1 MPDLR
6 DAFRALRATPLVTV
20 VAIVSLALGI
30 GANTAIFSILD
41 TLLLRALPVR
51 EPERLAIVS
60 IGPENDSLTNPIW
73 EQIRSRPELFD
84 GAFVFGTT
92 RFDLAEGG
100 LTEFVDGIWSSA
112 GMFDVLGVK
121 PLQGRTFVP
130 EDDRRGGG
138 PDGLV
143 AVISYDFWQR
153 RFNGAADTIGRTL
166 MIQRVPFTIVGI
178 APPSFFGPTVGR
190 TFDVA
195 VALGAE
201 PVVRGPDSSLDR
213 RSYWWLTVMVRL
225 KPGQTMESATAAL
238 RGVQPQIR
246 DATLPE
252 NWRPQELESYLKPP
266 FELHPAS
273 TGASGLRAR
282 YERPLQTLMVVVGL
296 VLLIAC
302 ANIANLLLARATAR
316 RRELSVRL
324 ALGASRWRLAR
335 QLLAESLLLSGAGAL
350 VGLALAKWGSEL
362 LVNQLSTPT
371 TRVFLA
377 LALDWRVL
385 GFTAAVSIATA
396 ILFGVAP
403 AWRAARVAPNE
414 AMAEQSRGVIGEG
427 RAGLRNALVVI
438 QVALSLLLVVAAGLF
453 VRTFTALSGHDLG
466 FDREPVLI
474 VAVNAQRSE
483 ILPADRFTLYER
495 VREAAAAV
503 PGVASAAASV
513 VSPIS
518 GSSWQYRVEIPER
531 PNLPEASRGVYVNLV
546 TADWFKTY
554 GTTLLAGRD
563 FTALDRRGAPEVAIV
578 NETLARRLLEPT
590 TPVGRR
596 VVVGARPGQPNRTFE
611 IVGFVRDAAY
621 RSLRDPVPPTL
632 YLSLAQH
639 DDIPSSIT
647 ISLRSS
653 GVPAA
658 TLARS
663 VSTAIS
669 GVDPNLALTTRPLAL
684 QVNAALIQER
694 LLAMLGGFF
703 GALALLLAGVGLYGV
718 TSYAVGRRR
727 TEMGIRMALGAAPG
741 NVLRLVFRR
750 TALLVGVGILLGTG
764 VSLWVSRYV
773 TTLLYGLEPRD
784 PVTLVGAA
792 LVLGAIGALAG
803 WGPAWRASRTDP
815 ARVLRES

>member
-73 EQIRSRPELFD
+73 EQIRARPELFD
-84 GAFVFGTT
+84 SAFVFSAA

-121 PLQGRTFVP
+121 PLRGRTFVP

-138 PDGLV
+138 PDGPV

-153 RFNGAADTIGRTL
+153 RFNGAGDTIGRTL

-195 VALGAE
+195 VTLGAE
-201 PVVRGPDSSLDR
+201 PVVSGRDSALDQ

-252 NWRPQELESYLKPP
+252 NWRPRELENYLRPP

-273 TGASGLRAR
+273 TGVSGLRAR

-362 LVNQLSTPT
+362 LVTQLSTPT

-403 AWRAARVAPNE
+403 AWRAAQVAPNE

-466 FDREPVLI
+466 FDRDPVLI
-474 VAVNAQRSE
+474 VAVNAQRSDT
-483 ILPADRFTLYER
+483 LPADRFMLYER

-503 PGVASAAASV
+503 PGVASAAASR
-513 VSPIS
+513 VSPIG
-518 GSSWQYRVEIPER
+518 GSSWQYPIEIPER
-531 PNLPEASRGVYVNLV
+531 PDLPERSRGVYVNAV
-546 TADWFKTY
+546 TPDWFKTY

-563 FTALDRRGAPEVAIV
+563 FTALDSRGAPEVAIV
-578 NETLARRLLEPT
+578 NETLARRLLET
-590 TPVGRR
+590 TRPVGRR
-596 VVVGARPGQPNRTFE
+596 ILPVARPGQPNRTFE

-632 YLSLAQH
+632 YLSLAQLAE
-639 DDIPSSIT
+639 IPPAIT
-647 ISLRSS
+647 ISVRSS
-653 GVPAA
+653 GVPPAA
-658 TLARS
+658 LARS
-663 VSTAIS
+663 VSEAIS
-669 GVDPNLALTTRPLAL
+669 GVDRDLALTTRPLAL

-784 PVTLVGAA
+784 PVTLAGAA
-792 LVLGAIGALAG
+792 LVLGAVGALAG
-803 WGPAWRASRTDP
+803 WGPAWRASRSDP
-815 ARVLRES
+815 ARVLREG